1 MVIVNGGRPGIVTS
15 AFPVPLPTRAPL
27 QRWRACAGV
36 VPSSL
41 ALVQVG
47 RPLVSM
53 VPFLS
58 SQKSSVCRVG
68 GVEPSRLPTRVTLL
82 RKTGALP
89 WAGSSRGFSV
99 AVALTQTGPISA
111 VIA

>member
-1 MVIVNGGRPGIVTS
+1 
-15 AFPVPLPTRAPL
+15 
-27 QRWRACAGV
+27 
-36 VPSSL
+36 L
-41 ALVQVG
+41 ALLQVG

-53 VPFLS
+53 VPLRS
-58 SQKSSVCRVG
+58 SWKSRVCRVG
-68 GVEPSRLPTRVTLL
+68 GVEPSLVPTRVTLL

-99 AVALTQTGPISA
+99 AVALTKTGPISA